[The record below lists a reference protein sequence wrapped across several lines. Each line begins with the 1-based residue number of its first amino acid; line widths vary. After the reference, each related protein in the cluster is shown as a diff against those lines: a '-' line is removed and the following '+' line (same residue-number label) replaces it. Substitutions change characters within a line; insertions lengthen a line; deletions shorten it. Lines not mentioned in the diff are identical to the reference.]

1 MAESIDDYLLDH
13 DGVDW
18 PEALGAWAWLV
29 PDQFTIWLVT
39 CFGDLIVI
47 LDDGSVHRLD
57 VVLGT
62 FTRLADDREG
72 FEERLNEDGNA
83 EAWLSIALVDDMAD
97 AGKVLGPGECF
108 GFETPP
114 VLGGGFTVDNAG
126 PRGIEDYLQNCGWIH
141 EQLRDIPDGERV
153 SLSIEEGR
161 PILRREP
168 PADAGGRDA

>member
-39 CFGDLIVI
+39 RFGDLIVI
-47 LDDGSVHRLD
+47 QDDGSVHRLD
-57 VVLGT
+57 VVRGT

-72 FEERLNEDGNA
+72 FEERLNAEDNA
-83 EAWLSIALVDDMAD
+83 EEWLSIALVDDMAD
-97 AGKVLGPGECF
+97 AGKTLAPGECF

-114 VLGGGFTVDNAG
+114 VLGGGFTVENAG
-126 PRGIEDYLQNCGWIH
+126 PRRIEEYLQSCGWIH
-141 EQLRDIPDGERV
+141 EQLRDIPDGEQV
-153 SLSIEEGR
+153 SLSIEDGR
-161 PILRREP
+161 PVLRR
-168 PADAGGRDA
+168 AGHSGNGVFDA

>member
-39 CFGDLIVI
+39 RFGDLFVI
-47 LDDGSVHRLD
+47 EDDGSVHRLD
-57 VVLGT
+57 VVRGT
-62 FTRLADDREG
+62 YTRIADDREG
-72 FEERLNEDGNA
+72 FEERLNEPGNA
-83 EAWLSIALVDDMAD
+83 DSWLSMALVGDMAE

-126 PRGIEDYLQNCGWIH
+126 PRAMGEYLQSCGWLH
-141 EQLRDIPDGERV
+141 EQLGDIPDGERV
-153 SLSIEEGR
+153 TLAMEDGR
-161 PILRREP
+161 PVLRRETP
-168 PADAGGRDA
+168 PGAENGRG